1 MEQERSMHA
10 STARMPAVVAAASSP
25 LMRVL
30 GSSWLLGAVVGLI
43 SWPAL
48 FVTPSVG
55 LDPSWG
61 TALSMASAR
70 GLDFG
75 GEVIWTYG
83 PLGFLRVPQVAYGTH
98 AVLGAAYM
106 IAVQIALGTTLVWSA
121 RRMFPLPIA
130 VAIALLAAMLVFE
143 PIVAIALIWC
153 VVVLGDE
160 PPPVAVRLFPL
171 AAGIVSAIE
180 LLGKLNI
187 GLLVVAM
194 CGVSVVAMDGARR
207 RNTLTFAASLA
218 LALAVLWF
226 GTGQGL
232 GDLGDEVSASAA
244 IVTGYSAGLVRES
257 APLAALYV
265 WSLALL
271 VTSVLAAYLGG
282 RDLPLGRRVAT
293 LIVVGLAAFGL
304 WKQAVVRHEV
314 ERSLGLFTVLVGT
327 VFAFQWRKYRL
338 WRGDDGRIAAL
349 AAFTTVLA
357 AAAAYISIAP
367 WQIGDRLD
375 PVQRTD
381 RAITQVADLLIP
393 AERRQARDASRS
405 LMDGDYAIDPK
416 TRRLVGGNTVEVQ
429 PWEAGIAWAYDLD
442 WRPVPVFQTYQAYT
456 SDLDQRNADA
466 LTSDG
471 GPQRILRHLT
481 GDGYTLTP
489 SSVEGRPRSELQE
502 GNTESV
508 DGRYSAYDTP
518 AVAVAMLC
526 HFAALRTT
534 RTYQVLSRV
543 PDRCD
548 EPRPLGSHTAG
559 YGEPIEVPPAP
570 GRDDVVIARVHGL
583 EPTGIERLRTFLF
596 RAATRSIV
604 FDGRAEYRMVPGTA
618 TDGLIMSAP
627 PRVDFPRP
635 FALAPNAG
643 TIEFRKESSW
653 TSPDAELTVEFL
665 AIPVRSPG

>member
-1 MEQERSMHA
+1 MHV
-10 STARMPAVVAAASSP
+10 STARMPAVVSVVSSR
-25 LMRVL
+25 LTRVL

-48 FVTPSVG
+48 LVTPSVG

-61 TALSMASAR
+61 TALNMASAQ

-75 GEVIWTYG
+75 GDVIWTYG
-83 PLGFLRVPQVAYGTH
+83 PLGFLKVPQVAYGTY
-98 AVLGAAYM
+98 AMLGAAYT

-121 RRMFPLPIA
+121 RRMFPLLVA
-130 VAIALLAAMLVFE
+130 VAIALLAAMLLFE

-153 VVVLGDE
+153 VIVLGDE
-160 PPPVAVRLFPL
+160 PSPVAGRLFPL

-207 RNTLTFAASLA
+207 RNALTFGASLA
-218 LALAVLWF
+218 LTLAVLWF

-232 GDLGDEVSASAA
+232 GDLGDEVSASVG
-244 IVTGYSAGLVRES
+244 IVTGYSTGLARES
-257 APLAALYV
+257 APSAALYA

-271 VTSVLAAYLGG
+271 VTSILAAYVGA
-282 RDLPLGRRVAT
+282 RDLPLGRRIAT
-293 LIVVGLAAFGL
+293 LIVVGLAAFVL
-304 WKQAVVRHEV
+304 WKQAVVRHEL

-327 VFAFQWRKYRL
+327 LFAFRWRNYRL
-338 WRGDDGRIAAL
+338 GRADDGRIAAL
-349 AAFTTVLA
+349 VALATVLA

-381 RAITQVADLLIP
+381 RAITQAGDLLIP
-393 AERRQARDASRS
+393 AERRQARDTSRF
-405 LMDGDYAIDPK
+405 LMGGGYAIDPK
-416 TRRLVGGNTVEVQ
+416 TRRLVGDNPVDVQ

-466 LTSDG
+466 LASDG

-481 GDGYTLTP
+481 GGGYTLTP

-502 GNTESV
+502 VNTLSV

-518 AVAVAMLC
+518 AVASAMLC
-526 HFAALRTT
+526 HFEALRTT

-543 PDRCD
+543 PDRCG
-548 EPRPLGSHTAG
+548 EPRPLGSRTAE
-559 YGEPIEVPPAP
+559 YGEPIDVPLGPD
-570 GRDDVVIARVHGL
+570 REDVVIARVHGL

-604 FDGRAEYRMVPGTA
+604 FDGRAEYRMNPGTA
-618 TDGLIMSAP
+618 TDGLILTAP
-627 PRVDFPRP
+627 PHVDFPRP
-635 FALAPNAG
+635 FALAPDAR
-643 TIEFRKESSW
+643 TIEFRKESSL

-665 AIPVRSPG
+665 AMPVRSPG